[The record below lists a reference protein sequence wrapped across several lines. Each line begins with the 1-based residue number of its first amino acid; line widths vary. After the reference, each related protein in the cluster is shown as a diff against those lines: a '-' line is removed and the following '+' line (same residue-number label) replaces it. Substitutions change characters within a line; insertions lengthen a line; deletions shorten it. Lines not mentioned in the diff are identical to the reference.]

1 MNKPMK
7 CMEVARVYQTSH
19 YDDFRT
25 LQGNRNVTELRID
38 RIMKSIKAVGNRIC
52 PIVVNRD
59 MMVIDG
65 QGRLEALKRLGLPVY
80 FVIDET
86 AGIEECRW
94 LNIGMTNWGM
104 PDFVRSYA
112 ESGNVAYQILS
123 DLLDEYGGK
132 LPIIVIAA
140 TTQKGYSLPSNDT
153 IRNGRFK
160 ICIPIE
166 DARSDLDIL
175 APLFDARTKAGIGGI
190 RSFLYAAVFTLRC
203 AQLDRARLIA
213 TLRTIAN
220 DVTTVF
226 PAGVLGNIDLIDR
239 HYNFRLC
246 AHNRIDI
253 AHKYKAAMT
262 AKKTKET
269 NNE

>member
-1 MNKPMK
+1 MNKPIK

-25 LQGNRNVTELRID
+25 LPGNRNVTELRIE
-38 RIMKSIKAVGNRIC
+38 RIMKSIKAVGNRMC
-52 PIVVNRD
+52 PIVANRD

-94 LNIGMTNWGM
+94 LNIGMTNWGI

-112 ESGNVAYQILS
+112 ESGSNAYQVLS

-132 LPIIVIAA
+132 LPILVIAA
-140 TTQKGYSLPSNDT
+140 TAYKGYSLPSSET

-160 ICIPIE
+160 IGVAVE
-166 DARSDLDIL
+166 DARRDLDVL
-175 APLFDARTKAGIGGI
+175 APLFDARTKCGIGGI
-190 RSFLYAAVFTLRC
+190 RSFLYAALFALRC
-203 AQLDRARLIA
+203 AQLDRARLIE
-213 TLRTIAN
+213 TLRAIAN

-239 HYNFRLC
+239 RYNFRLY
-246 AHNRIDI
+246 AHNRVDI
-253 AHKYKAAMT
+253 CHKYKT
-262 AKKTKET
+262 AVATRRAKEAT
-269 NNE
+269 NE